1 MFLLLIHPKEKAG
14 HFRYRGREI
23 FSRTL
28 GNKIVADVRNEF
40 LCCIWNFYRDSIT
53 SVNKILMRK
62 DEIGMDSKEMSSGP
76 TFSRMTVSC
85 VREKIMP
92 DQRCNYNLRRRKKI
106 MCSERSNLYAGKER
120 IQNKNKYS
128 AVICYLFFLL

>member
-1 MFLLLIHPKEKAG
+1 MKLEWTARKCLQGLL
-14 HFRYRGREI
+14 
-23 FSRTL
+23 
-28 GNKIVADVRNEF
+28 
-40 LCCIWNFYRDSIT
+40 
-53 SVNKILMRK
+53 
-62 DEIGMDSKEMSSGP
+62 
-76 TFSRMTVSC
+76 FSRMTVSC